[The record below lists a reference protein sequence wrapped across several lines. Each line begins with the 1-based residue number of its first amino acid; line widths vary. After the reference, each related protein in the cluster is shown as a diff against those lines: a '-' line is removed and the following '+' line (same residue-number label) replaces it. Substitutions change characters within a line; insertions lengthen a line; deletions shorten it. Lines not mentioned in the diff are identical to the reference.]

1 VSTSPLPRIQ
11 AGMITPAE
19 FDARF
24 PQWFTRSAFRLE
36 TLDYYDSPAS
46 HAAFGHFRAG
56 QPFLMPW
63 RAAWDAMVANDIGK
77 QFSRVHVVSEPL
89 TDYLRFELICYQ
101 SGSAAGEDIR
111 ILPRRLAPTDL
122 PPFDYWLF
130 DSQAAAIMS
139 YDAQGT
145 WLSTEFVTDPAFV
158 ADCCHWRDVTMRTAI
173 SLDEYTT
180 GRTTT

>member
-1 VSTSPLPRIQ
+1 VSTPPLPSIQ

-24 PQWFTRSAFRLE
+24 LQWSTHSAFRLE
-36 TLDYYDSPAS
+36 TLDHYDSPAS
-46 HAAFGHFRAG
+46 HAAFERFRAG
-56 QPFLMPW
+56 QPFLTPW
-63 RAAWDAMVANDIGK
+63 RAAWDAMLAKETDK

-89 TDYLRFELICYQ
+89 TEYLRFELICYR
-101 SGSAAGEDIR
+101 SGAAAGEDIR

-139 YDAQGT
+139 YDTQGT

-158 ADCCHWRDVTMRTAI
+158 ADCCRWRDVTMRDSI

-180 GRTTT
+180 GRTST